1 MWPCNYN
8 PVITRPTLHILPV
21 TFDDAFNPIIPSQAP
36 ITTSNDIYKS
46 LAKKVV
52 EYYVLQYSLFAY
64 LKFIRWKQEQLIARG
79 IATMQINPANYSFS
93 RNDWG

>member
-1 MWPCNYN
+1 MWSCNYN

-21 TFDDAFNPIIPSQAP
+21 TFDDAFNPIIPSQAGSFQTAP

-52 EYYVLQYSLFAY
+52 KYYVLQYYLFAY
-64 LKFIRWKQEQLIARG
+64 LKFITWKQEQLIACG
-79 IATMQINPANYSFS
+79 IATM
-93 RNDWG
+93 